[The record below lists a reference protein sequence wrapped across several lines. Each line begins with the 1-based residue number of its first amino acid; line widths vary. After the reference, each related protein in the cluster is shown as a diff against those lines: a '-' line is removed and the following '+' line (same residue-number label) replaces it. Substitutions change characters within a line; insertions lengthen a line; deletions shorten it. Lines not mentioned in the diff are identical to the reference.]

1 MSIFGTFTSGYE
13 LTDAERRWNRM
24 WDLWAEGEAESPW
37 AELMTYDSEV
47 NNGGHFQYFFNTDN
61 CGDLAGEIRVLLD
74 ILPEPLGDNLRRAY
88 DLFTAPEDPLDCLGD
103 EEMILCDQFL
113 YENEQPIMDILKTYA
128 ESL

>member
-1 MSIFGTFTSGYE
+1 MSIFGTFTSGRE

-74 ILPEPLGDNLRRAY
+74 ILPEPLGD
-88 DLFTAPEDPLDCLGD
+88 